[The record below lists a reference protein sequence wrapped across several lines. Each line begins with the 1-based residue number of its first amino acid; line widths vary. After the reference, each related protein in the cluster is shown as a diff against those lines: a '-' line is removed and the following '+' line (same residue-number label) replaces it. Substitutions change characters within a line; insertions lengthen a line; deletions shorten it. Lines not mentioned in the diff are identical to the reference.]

1 MATSRWKQ
9 AAVKRVRRVAV
20 AAVVLAA
27 ASYFMPIVTLF
38 MIVCGVIDVR
48 RHKRITWDLIEKYFM
63 GNGLLTWM
71 LSPLNLLAD
80 LLSRRNRVIYTLEDM
95 PTDHRREIETCVRE
109 FVDNGDR
116 IKAHVA
122 GTLERNKRCMLT
134 FRWFNRTEV
143 TALRIPAF
151 EREYRFIK
159 TIAVSVFNTRERTSW
174 HFGPLRLTF
183 RVLYNLGPVGSPDA
197 YIEVDDRVHRWMDD
211 PLFIFDDTAFHRST
225 NGVDQARYCLFMDIV
240 RPNYSRVAFEAGV
253 HTVGAISGSLKR
265 LFYKNW
271 LFIR

>member
-1 MATSRWKQ
+1 MAKSLWKQ
-9 AAVKRVRRVAV
+9 AGVKRARRVVV
-20 AAVVLAA
+20 AAVVLAPA
-27 ASYFMPIVTLF
+27 IYFVPILTLF
-38 MIVCGVIDVR
+38 MIVCGAIDVR
-48 RHKRITWDLIEKYFM
+48 RHKKVTYELLEKYFL

-80 LLSRRNRVIYTLEDM
+80 LLSYRSRLIYRLEDM
-95 PTDHRREIETCVRE
+95 PADHRLEIETCVRE

-122 GTLERNKRCMLT
+122 EALGQNKRCMLT
-134 FRWFNRTEV
+134 FRWFNTTQV

-151 EREYRFIK
+151 ERDYRFIK

-183 RVLYNLGPVGSPDA
+183 RVLYNLEPVRSPDA
-197 YIEVDDRVHRWMDD
+197 YIEVDDRLHRWMDD

-240 RPNYSRVAFEAGV
+240 RPNHSHVAFEAGV
-253 HTVGAISGSLKR
+253 HTVSVISGSLKR

-271 LFIR
+271 SFIR